1 MQFTLSV
8 FVISALAL
16 ETLGGTWTIGD
27 TYVGQDFLNSWS
39 FEAEADPTGGR
50 VTYVDQTTALNDNLT
65 YVSSDTLIMRVD
77 DTTVLSSSDGGRN
90 SVRIKS
96 NTAYDYHVVV
106 IDVRHMP
113 EGCATWPAFWETND
127 GNWPAGGEVDIDRRC
142 QFRLSE
148 LGIFARRQHLLD
160 ALVSGRERSNDCDV
174 NTDGNSGC
182 GVQNPTTNSFGPD
195 FNSAGGGWYTMERTS
210 SEVKVWFW
218 SRTDGSVPSDVSSGA
233 STVNTDNWGT
243 PAAYFPN
250 TSCDLSSVF
259 SSNNIIF
266 DITLC
271 GDWAGQ
277 SSVYSSAGC
286 SGTCVGEVILPS
298 SCKLL
303 LMPAA
308 DYVNANPGGFSNAYW
323 DVASVHVYTT
333 ETSSS

>member
-127 GNWPAGGEVDIDRRC
+127 GNWPAGGEVDIV
-142 QFRLSE
+142 SVTPSMIE
-148 LGIFARRQHLLD
+148 GVNSVSPN
-160 ALVSGRERSNDCDV
+160 LVSLHVGSTCSMPSSRDESGTPQSNDCDV

-286 SGTCVGEVILPS
+286 SGTCV
-298 SCKLL
+298 
-303 LMPAA
+303 